1 MNRIIGIAE
10 LKDIKDINID
20 MSLPLEERKKEFV
33 KQIGNPYHF
42 KCGKVK
48 VNVAYNGKS
57 TLEDRLVD
65 CLIKK

>member
-1 MNRIIGIAE
+1 MNGMTGITE

-20 MSLPLEERKKEFV
+20 MSLPLEERKKEFI

-42 KCGKVK
+42 KCGKVE
-48 VNVAYNGKS
+48 VNVSYGGQS
-57 TLEDRLVD
+57 TLEDRLVN